1 MTTTALPKIVS
12 KVRWQAAHDALLAK
26 EKEMTRAR
34 DALAAQRRRLPAM
47 RIEKNYQFDGADGK
61 VSLLDLFAGRQQLI
75 TYYFMFAPGVDGWP
89 SAGCP
94 GCSMFT
100 DNIGQFTLTHLANR
114 GVSFSLISRGALQ
127 NLLAY
132 KQRMSWTAPWVSSE
146 HTTFHDDLELVT
158 PEHERHQLNVFIRD
172 GSDIYRTYSTQARG
186 TETLSNLWGLLEV
199 TPYGRQETWED
210 SPEGWPQTPPYEWWR
225 RHDEY

>member
-1 MTTTALPKIVS
+1 MTAQALPKIVS
-12 KVRWQAAHDALLAK
+12 KAEWRAAHDALLAK

-47 RIEKNYQFDGADGK
+47 RIEQNYRFDGPDGK
-61 VSLLDLFAGRQQLI
+61 VSLLDLFEGRSQLI

-114 GVSFSLISRGALQ
+114 DVSFSLISRGPLQ

-132 KQRMSWTAPWVSSE
+132 KKRMSWTAPWVSSE
-146 HTTFHDDLELVT
+146 HTTFHDDLELKAADG
-158 PEHERHQLNVFIRD
+158 ERHQINVFIRE
-172 GSDIYRTYSTQARG
+172 GKDIYRTYSSQARG
-186 TETLSNLWGLLEV
+186 CEAVGNIWGFLDI

-225 RHDEY
+225 RHDDY

>member
-1 MTTTALPKIVS
+1 MTTHALPKIVS
-12 KVRWQAAHDALLAK
+12 KAQWQAAQDALLAK

-47 RIEKNYQFDGADGK
+47 HIERNYQFDGPNGK
-61 VSLLDLFAGRQQLI
+61 VSLLELFEGRQQLI

-114 GVSFSLISRGALQ
+114 GVSFSLISRGPLQ

-132 KQRMSWTAPWVSSE
+132 KKRMSWTAPWVSSE
-146 HTTFHDDLELVT
+146 HTTFHDDLDLVT
-158 PEHERHQLNVFIRD
+158 PEGEVHQLNVFIRD
-172 GSDIYRTYSTQARG
+172 GKDIYRTYSTQTRG
-186 TETLSNLWGLLEV
+186 TETVNNIWGLLETTV
-199 TPYGRQETWED
+199 YGRQETWED

>member
-1 MTTTALPKIVS
+1 MTAQALPKIVS
-12 KVRWQAAHDALLAK
+12 KAEWQAAHDALLAK

-47 RIEKNYQFDGADGK
+47 RIEQNYRFDGPDGK
-61 VSLLDLFAGRQQLI
+61 VSLLDLFEGRSQLI

-114 GVSFSLISRGALQ
+114 DVSFSLISRGPLQ

-132 KQRMSWTAPWVSSE
+132 KKRMSWTAPWVSSE
-146 HTTFHDDLELVT
+146 HTTFHDDLELKAADG
-158 PEHERHQLNVFIRD
+158 ERHQINVFIRE
-172 GSDIYRTYSTQARG
+172 GK
-186 TETLSNLWGLLEV
+186 
-199 TPYGRQETWED
+199 ED
-210 SPEGWPQTPPYEWWR
+210 RKSVV
-225 RHDEY
+225 